1 MEKIQPKNKPL
12 SVIYLGSAPDT
23 LTKFEGSELFQVK
36 QLDTAIEAVNY
47 LMENKCVDAIIAE
60 TLLPGTDGIQAYDFL
75 KNERKVCSGK
85 PFILIAHEYEEHFY
99 KDAFEKGID
108 DYYHVSFEVDR
119 VYNRIKFFQ
128 THRNEMP
135 ENGDSMPVKPYKTP
149 FVKRLF
155 DIVVA
160 GTALFILSPLLL
172 LVIIAIKLESKGPFY
187 YASKRVGANFK
198 VFDFYKFRS
207 MRVGADAMQKEL
219 SHLNQ
224 YAKKDV
230 DDYCKECAA
239 LPEGKYCSPIMYI
252 RGEKV
257 CENFSNKKKKKAA
270 FLKIVNDPRIT
281 KVGKFIR
288 NTSIDELPQLI
299 NIIKGDMS
307 IVGNRPLP
315 YAEAIELTKNGAAGR
330 RYGTSAGLTGL
341 WQVEKRGQIGD
352 LTEEERFELDAKY
365 AENNSFWGDIILI
378 FRTIKVFVQRGN
390 V

>member
-12 SVIYLGSAPDT
+12 SIIYLGSAPDT

-60 TLLPGTDGIQAYDFL
+60 TLLPGTDGIVAYDFL
-75 KNERKVCSGK
+75 KKRNVCSGK
-85 PFILIAHEYEEHFY
+85 PFILLAHQYEKDFY
-99 KDAFEKGID
+99 NKAFESGIE
-108 DYYHVSFEVDR
+108 DYYHTPLEEER

-128 THRNEMP
+128 THRNEIP
-135 ENGDSMPVKPYKTP
+135 ENGNTNPVKPYKTP
-149 FVKRLF
+149 FIKRLF
-155 DIVVA
+155 DLIMA
-160 GTALFILSPLLL
+160 GGAFILLSPFML
-172 LVIIAIKLESKGPFY
+172 LVIIAIKLESKGPFF

-207 MRVGADAMQKEL
+207 MRLGADAMQKEL

-224 YAKKDV
+224 YAKKDIEEK
-230 DDYCKECAA
+230 CEKCAA
-239 LPEGKYCSPIMYI
+239 LPEGKFCSPVLYI
-252 RGEKV
+252 RGEEI
-257 CENFSNKKKKKAA
+257 CENFYTKKNKKAA
-270 FLKIVNDPRIT
+270 FLKLENDPRIT

-315 YAEAIELTKNGAAGR
+315 YDEAIELTRNGAAAK
-330 RYGTSAGLTGL
+330 RYEAAAGLTGL
-341 WQVEKRGQIGD
+341 WQVELRGAGGKMS
-352 LTEEERFELDAKY
+352 EEQRFNLDAEY

>member
-1 MEKIQPKNKPL
+1 MEHHHTQKEVI
-12 SVIYLGSAPDT
+12 SIIYLGSAPDS
-23 LTKFEGSELFQVK
+23 LPKFEESKLFKVK

-47 LMENKCVDAIIAE
+47 LMDNTCIDAIIAE

-75 KNERKVCSGK
+75 KKRNVCASK
-85 PFILIAHEYEEHFY
+85 PFILVAHQYDQNFFNV
-99 KDAFEKGID
+99 AFKNGIED
-108 DYYHVSFEVDR
+108 HYYTPIDEQR
-119 VYNRIKFFQ
+119 VYERIRFFQ

-135 ENGDSMPVKPYKTP
+135 ENGNTNPVKPYKTP
-149 FVKRLF
+149 FIKRLF
-155 DIVVA
+155 DVTMA
-160 GTALFILSPLLL
+160 GLALLFLSPLLL
-172 LVIIAIKLESKGPFY
+172 LVIIAIKLESKGPFF

-207 MRVGADAMQKEL
+207 MRLGADAMQKEL

-230 DDYCKECAA
+230 EDYCKECAA
-239 LPEGKYCSPIMYI
+239 LPEGKYCSPVMYI
-252 RGEKV
+252 RGEAV
-257 CENFSNKKKKKAA
+257 CESFTNKKKKKPA
-270 FLKIVNDPRIT
+270 FLKIENDPRIT

-315 YAEAIELTKNGAAGR
+315 YDEAIELTKNGAAGR
-330 RYGTSAGLTGL
+330 RYETAAGLTGL
-341 WQVEKRGQIGD
+341 WQVEKRGQVGEM
-352 LTEEERFELDAKY
+352 TEEERFGLDAEY
-365 AENNSFWGDIILI
+365 AENNSFWGDIKLI
-378 FRTIKVFVQRGN
+378 FRTLKIFVQRGN